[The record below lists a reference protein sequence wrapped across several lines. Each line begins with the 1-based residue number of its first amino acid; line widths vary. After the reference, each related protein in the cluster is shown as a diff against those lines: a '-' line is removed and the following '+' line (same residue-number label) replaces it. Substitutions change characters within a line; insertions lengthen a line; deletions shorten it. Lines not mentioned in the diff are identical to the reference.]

1 MTNPQTE
8 YDSPWKDILEIYFE
22 DFISFF
28 FPYLHGEIDWT
39 KNIEFLDKEL
49 RQVTRDATIGKRLV
63 DALVKVYRI
72 NGEESWL
79 YIHIE
84 VQNQRDSEFG
94 ERMFIYNYKIYDKF
108 KCPIESL
115 AVLGDDDINW
125 RPDHFILRGMRTT
138 TRFDFSIVK
147 LLDYLKRWSELEVS
161 RNPFATVVMV
171 HLRTLETTSNR
182 EKRKEYKLA
191 LIKRLYK
198 QGFSRQDIINLYGLI
213 DWIMTLPDELQK
225 EFNQEITQYE
235 KEMSMRYVTSIERLG
250 EERGELRGEL
260 KGTQKVVLRL
270 LNHRLGEIQPALI
283 EQVRQL
289 SVEQLE
295 DLSVALMDFSIV
307 AHLEQWLQNTLSHIQ

>member
-1 MTNPQTE
+1 MIEPKTE

-28 FPYLHGEIDWT
+28 FSYLHGEIDWT

-72 NGEESWL
+72 NGEEYWL

-84 VQNQRDSEFG
+84 VQNQPDSEFG
-94 ERMFIYNYKIYDKF
+94 ERMYIYHYKIYDKF

-115 AVLGDDDINW
+115 AILGDDDMNW
-125 RPDHFILRGMRTT
+125 RPDHFMIRGIRTT
-138 TRFDFSIVK
+138 SRFDFSIVK
-147 LLDYLKRWSELEVS
+147 LLDYLQRWSELEVS
-161 RNPFATVVMV
+161 HNPFATVVMV

-213 DWIMTLPDELQK
+213 DWMMTLPDELQK

-235 KEMSMRYVTSIERLG
+235 QEMNMRYVTSIERLG
-250 EERGELRGEL
+250 EERGEQRGEL
-260 KGTQKVVLRL
+260 KGIQKVLLRQ

-283 EQVRQL
+283 EQVHQL
-289 SVEQLE
+289 SVEKSE
-295 DLSVALMDFSIV
+295 ELSVALMDFSAV
-307 AHLEQWLQNTLSHIQ
+307 ADLEQWLQNHIQQ